1 MKSIHDEFYK
11 RPGTVRKYWKSS
23 AGWTLPPSA
32 GLQRPPYSASCD
44 VPVDSCSEDMDFTL
58 PSAVEEL
65 LREIKRLYQE
75 TSQISD
81 EHLLGLKFI
90 FGPTALYAL
99 DLVDQRS
106 VTHVTSPSGRST
118 FQVTGS
124 SGKMY
129 TCYKTSHYCSCP
141 AFTFSVLRRQDSLM
155 CKHILAVY
163 LSQAIGCC
171 QDLSV
176 SDKQMSEIL
185 LAKED

>member
-1 MKSIHDEFYK
+1 MVL
-11 RPGTVRKYWKSS
+11 GTPSS
-23 AGWTLPPSA
+23 KN
-32 GLQRPPYSASCD
+32 
-44 VPVDSCSEDMDFTL
+44 MDLTL
-58 PSAVEEL
+58 PSVAEEL
-65 LREIKRLYQE
+65 LREIKCSYCE

-118 FQVTGS
+118 YQVIGS
-124 SGKMY
+124 SGKVY
-129 TCYKTSHYCSCP
+129 TCYKACHYCSCP
-141 AFTFSVLRRQDSLM
+141 AFSFSVLRRNDSLM

>member
-1 MKSIHDEFYK
+1 ME
-11 RPGTVRKYWKSS
+11 
-23 AGWTLPPSA
+23 L
-32 GLQRPPYSASCD
+32 
-44 VPVDSCSEDMDFTL
+44 TL
-58 PSAVEEL
+58 PSVAEEL
-65 LREIKRLYQE
+65 LREIKRNFQE

-90 FGPTALYAL
+90 FGPTALHAL

-118 FQVTGS
+118 FQ
-124 SGKMY
+124 
-129 TCYKTSHYCSCP
+129 
-141 AFTFSVLRRQDSLM
+141 

-163 LSQAIGCC
+163 LSQAVRCC

>member
-1 MKSIHDEFYK
+1 MV
-11 RPGTVRKYWKSS
+11 PGGLSPSVALEISYRK
-23 AGWTLPPSA
+23 AR
-32 GLQRPPYSASCD
+32 LQRPSYSASCD
-44 VPVDSCSEDMDFTL
+44 VPVNSCSVDMDFTL
-58 PSAVEEL
+58 PSAAEEL
-65 LREIKRLYQE
+65 LQEIKRLYQE

-129 TCYKTSHYCSCP
+129 TCYKASHYCSCP
-141 AFTFSVLRRQDSLM
+141 AFSFSVLRRQDSLM
-155 CKHILAVY
+155 GNCISHQVFRRWENTGGGNTFTV
-163 LSQAIGCC
+163 IGLPC
-171 QDLSV
+171 V
-176 SDKQMSEIL
+176 E
-185 LAKED
+185 

>member
-1 MKSIHDEFYK
+1 MEVF
-11 RPGTVRKYWKSS
+11 
-23 AGWTLPPSA
+23 LPLVA
-32 GLQRPPYSASCD
+32 Q
-44 VPVDSCSEDMDFTL
+44 
-58 PSAVEEL
+58 EL
-65 LREIKRLYQE
+65 LREIKKALQE

-90 FGPTALYAL
+90 FGATALFAL

-124 SGKMY
+124 SGKLY
-129 TCYKTSHYCSCP
+129 ICYKACHYCSCP
-141 AFTFSVLRRQDSLM
+141 AFTFSVLRRGDSML

-163 LSQAIGCC
+163 LSQALGVC
-171 QDLSV
+171 QEMTV

-185 LAKED
+185 LPKED

>member
-1 MKSIHDEFYK
+1 MGLSRLRECQCACH
-11 RPGTVRKYWKSS
+11 RGRVP
-23 AGWTLPPSA
+23 LCP
-32 GLQRPPYSASCD
+32 GLQPAAFSASGD
-44 VPVDSCSEDMDFTL
+44 VPGDSCSDDMDLTL
-58 PSAVEEL
+58 PSAAEEL
-65 LREIKRLYQE
+65 LREIKRRYQE

-106 VTHVTSPSGRST
+106 VTHLTSPSGRST

-129 TCYKTSHYCSCP
+129 TCYKASHYCSCP
-141 AFTFSVLRRQDSLM
+141 AFSFSVLRRQDSLM

-163 LSQAIGCC
+163 LSQAIRCC
-171 QDLSV
+171 QGLSV

>member
-1 MKSIHDEFYK
+1 M
-11 RPGTVRKYWKSS
+11 
-23 AGWTLPPSA
+23 
-32 GLQRPPYSASCD
+32 PPYSVSSD
-44 VPVDSCSEDMDFTL
+44 GPGDSCSKNMDFTL
-58 PSAVEEL
+58 PSVAEEL
-65 LREIKRLYQE
+65 LREIKHNYQE

-90 FGPTALYAL
+90 FGPSALYAL

-106 VTHVTSPSGRST
+106 VSHVTSPSGRSI
-118 FQVTGS
+118 FQVAGS
-124 SGKMY
+124 SGKVY
-129 TCYKTSHYCSCP
+129 TCYKACHYCSCP
-141 AFTFSVLRRQDSLM
+141 SFSFSVLRRNDSLM

-176 SDKQMSEIL
+176 SDKQMSGIL

>member
-1 MKSIHDEFYK
+1 M
-11 RPGTVRKYWKSS
+11 
-23 AGWTLPPSA
+23 A
-32 GLQRPPYSASCD
+32 
-44 VPVDSCSEDMDFTL
+44 FTL
-58 PSAVEEL
+58 LSAAEEL
-65 LREIKRLYQE
+65 LREIKQNYQE

-99 DLVDQRS
+99 DLVDQCS

-124 SGKMY
+124 SSKVY
-129 TCYKTSHYCSCP
+129 TCYKACHYCSCP
-141 AFTFSVLRRQDSLM
+141 AFSFSVLRRNDSLM

-163 LSQAIGCC
+163 ISQAIGRC

-176 SDKQMSEIL
+176 SDNHMSEIL
-185 LAKED
+185 LAKDD